1 MTYEE
6 IANIIGSLGFPFA
19 YHHFSSDTER
29 APQFICF
36 YYEQSDDLYADNTN
50 YKRIDSLIVE
60 FYSAYK
66 DIPAELNIEAVFKQ
80 NEMTF
85 SKDEL
90 FIEDDIM
97 YETIYNIEVITN
109 G

>member
-1 MTYEE
+1 MTYQE
-6 IANIIGSLGFPFA
+6 INTLIASLGYQYA
-19 YHHFSSDTER
+19 YHHFAVNTAMS
-29 APQFICF
+29 PQFICF

-50 YKRIDSLIVE
+50 YQRIDSMIVE

-66 DIPAELNIEAVFKQ
+66 DIQAELNIEAVFKQ

-85 SKDEL
+85 TKDEL
-90 FIEDDIM
+90 FIEDENM
-97 YETIYNIEVITN
+97 YETIYYIEVITN

>member
-6 IANIIGSLGFPFA
+6 IKNIIGSLGYPYA
-19 YHHFSSDTER
+19 YHHFAQNTEH

-36 YYEQSDDLYADNTN
+36 YYEDSEDLYADNTN
-50 YKRIDSLIVE
+50 YQRIDSMVIE

-66 DIPAELNIEAVFKQ
+66 DIPAELNIEAVLKQ

-85 SKDEL
+85 SKSEVY
-90 FIEDDIM
+90 IEDEIM
-97 YETIYNIEVITN
+97 YETIYYIEVITN